1 MVAAMNLKER
11 FFIAVCLLLLVA
23 TLYATGDL
31 TRRDLSLGVIVA
43 AVFLFVVWLTRSSR
57 RVRRTKE

>member
-11 FFIAVCLLLLVA
+11 FFIAACLLLLVA
-23 TLYATGDL
+23 TLYVTGDL

-43 AVFLFVVWLTRSSR
+43 AVFLFVVWMRRSSR
-57 RVRRTKE
+57 RTKE

>member
-1 MVAAMNLKER
+1 MVAAMNLRER

-43 AVFLFVVWLTRSSR
+43 AVFLFVVWLRRSSR

>member
-57 RVRRTKE
+57 RPRRTKE